1 MPHKTQRKWCRTL
14 SDPFLIKW
22 RSERINVAVQM
33 DPKLPEILF
42 IFIFLIKGLSF
53 PSSISEWV
61 FPSFIWC
68 SLSSPNT
75 HTQPQ
80 WTPRLR
86 DPSFGPQRS
95 RTNDDIKVALWA
107 RPSKCRSAKQVIM
120 SASKIS
126 MNKHAYLTKK
136 KKRKWVGLE
145 WTAQTDPNLVRF
157 WGWWRT
163 CGRWRWTCLMWD
175 FDKED
180 WCVSIAGTR
189 MQRKKSSAVGARN
202 TWDQVSVN
210 EDQH

>member
-68 SLSSPNT
+68 SLSPPNT

-136 KKRKWVGLE
+136 RKESGTGVNH
-145 WTAQTDPNLVRF
+145 PNVPKFSEILRLLANLWEMKMNVFDVRL
-157 WGWWRT
+157 WQ
-163 CGRWRWTCLMWD
+163 GRLMC
-175 FDKED
+175 FYRRNED
-180 WCVSIAGTR
+180 AE
-189 MQRKKSSAVGARN
+189 KKSSAVGARN